1 MDQGRCVRSDSQ
13 SIDNLTITPARAC
26 AKLSP
31 QMERGVRKLRASR
44 GITAFGLVLSISIGI
59 VLGTGGFTFYY
70 AEGGSY
76 LSNNPAACINCHIMN
91 EHFSGWQQSAHH
103 HVAVCND
110 CHAPHD
116 LIGKY
121 ATKADAGFRHSKAF
135 TFNTAAEPLR
145 MIERSRRVVIDNCIE
160 CHRPMLDELLAAAS
174 QFDESMDC
182 LHCHRGIGH
191 DLAR

>member
-1 MDQGRCVRSDSQ
+1 MTRA
-13 SIDNLTITPARAC
+13 PAC
-26 AKLSP
+26 ATLSL
-31 QMERGVRKLRASR
+31 QTERGVQQLRASR

-76 LSNNPAACINCHIMN
+76 LSNDPAACINCHIMN

-121 ATKADAGFRHSKAF
+121 ATKADAGFRHDADRDAQDQAKRRNASARAQLLHSSF
-135 TFNTAAEPLR
+135 RLQGQRSTGR
-145 MIERSRRVVIDNCIE
+145 RSRHGETINARRVAID
-160 CHRPMLDELLAAAS
+160 
-174 QFDESMDC
+174 
-182 LHCHRGIGH
+182 G
-191 DLAR
+191 